1 MKKRIPRNQGR
12 IEFISCYDYIVMMLK
27 KGYDKRK
34 IHQILV
40 DDGKF
45 TMSYSAFCY
54 QYSRKILQES
64 KYNFEKNVN
73 QTHKAK
79 SGGFPNPKDINPNDL
94 I

>member
-12 IEFISCYDYIVMMLK
+12 IEFLCCYEYIENMLN

-45 TMSYSAFCY
+45 TMSYSTFCY
-54 QYSRKILQES
+54 QYSKKNQQSSIL
-64 KYNFEKNVN
+64 KNEYKEI
-73 QTHKAK
+73 QSRKAK
-79 SGGFPNPKDINPNDL
+79 CDGFSNPKDIDVKEL